1 MMIQL
6 EMGSTFKSTVD
17 RLGSSAGKFISAV
30 TSGLRQ
36 GASYA
41 ASNVKQNYLSGQSL
55 KSRTG
60 MLRRSVDSWLTDETT
75 AVIGVPAGSNVDNYK
90 WLLSDQTKTITPKR
104 AKFLTIPIAENL
116 TASGVPRYTSPRQ
129 KPDGFFIRSDSGKL
143 LYGYKNGKRGRF
155 RPLFVLVKSVTVT
168 GSGALAEGVA
178 DSVDDIKESIQ
189 ANLNRLEAV
198 D

>member
-6 EMGSTFKSTVD
+6 QMGSRYQATIANLNKSAEKFVAAV
-17 RLGSSAGKFISAV
+17 SAGLKE
-30 TSGLRQ
+30 

-41 ASNVKQNYLSGQSL
+41 ASNVRQKYLSGQAL

-60 MLRRSVDSWLTDETT
+60 SLRRAIDSWLTGDTT
-75 AVIGVPAGSNVDNYK
+75 AVIGVPDGSNVDNYK

-116 TASGVPRYTSPRQ
+116 TSAGVPRYTSPRQ
-129 KPDGFFIRSDSGKL
+129 KPDGFFIRSDTGKL

-155 RPLFVLVKSVTVT
+155 RPLFVLVKSVTIQ
-168 GSGALAEGVA
+168 GSGALADGVL
-178 DSVDDIKESIQ
+178 DSVDDITESIQ
-189 ANLNRLEAV
+189 NRISKLEGLR
-198 D
+198 